1 MNNEKTGV
9 VITGIG
15 VISPNGIGK
24 KNFWDAIVNG
34 KSAVERITAFDVSQF
49 NSQVASEVKGF
60 NPRAFNLREDQIR
73 RMDRYVQFA
82 VAGAKMAVSD
92 AGIDFASEDRGAYRR
107 VYGQCNMRHKIY
119 GRGVYSCNTVGEGA
133 N

>member
-1 MNNEKTGV
+1 MKRRV

-24 KNFWDAIVNG
+24 KDFWGAIVNG
-34 KSAVERITAFDVSQF
+34 KSAVERITAFDVLQF

-60 NPRAFNLREDQIR
+60 NPRTFGLREDQIR

-82 VAGAKMAVSD
+82 VAGAKD
-92 AGIDFASEDRGAYRR
+92 GG
-107 VYGQCNMRHKIY
+107 
-119 GRGVYSCNTVGEGA
+119 
-133 N
+133 